1 MGEILAPGLYGAD
14 IEQLRALS
22 KSMAQSG
29 TRLRSV
35 ESNINAL
42 VGSAAWKGPD
52 GEKFRSEW
60 TSSLRPLLNKSFT
73 ALQDQSRTILGQAD
87 EQERASGGA
96 TGGIGNDG
104 GASGGGGGG
113 GTSSGVG
120 PDRNWGDAFT
130 DPDYEHAPSGVE
142 WLLEKFGADDGSGA
156 SGLVNA
162 LKFVADKF
170 SWNLD
175 LAKVEAGVSKFFDG
189 MKVAGKG
196 LAVLGGFL
204 GVLDIASGI
213 ENRDP
218 FRVAD
223 GVVGGGLAVAAG
235 VAAATGVGLPV
246 AAAIGA
252 AGLVWGLASMIS
264 GDVPVTKRIWDFGA
278 GVVGGV
284 RDLASGAADAVGWVG
299 SKLGFG

>member
-14 IEQLRALS
+14 IAQLRALS

-60 TSSLRPLLNKSFT
+60 TSSLRPLLNKSFS
-73 ALQDQSRTILGQAD
+73 ALQDQSKVLLGQAD
-87 EQERASGGA
+87 EQERASGGE
-96 TGGIGNDG
+96 TGGTGNDG
-104 GASGGGGGG
+104 GTSGGGGGG
-113 GTSSGVG
+113 GTSGGKG
-120 PDRNWGDAFT
+120 PDRDWGDAFT

-156 SGLVNA
+156 SGLANA

-189 MKVAGKG
+189 MKVVGKG

-235 VAAATGVGLPV
+235 IAAATGVGLPV